1 MPTKEALVR
10 LGAALVAAAL
20 TLSAATSLGA
30 CGGDDT
36 GGAADP
42 SPAPDADAGGGGDDA
57 AASVRV
63 RILAINDFHG
73 NLEAPSGANAY
84 VLAHASDPAL
94 ENAGPT
100 VKVAAGTVAVKTGG
114 AAVLAAHV
122 KALRAEVPNSVLV
135 SAGDLS
141 GASPLVSNIFP
152 DEPSVLVMNA
162 LGLDFNG
169 VGNHEFDHGPAEL
182 LRLQNGGCHPVD
194 GCVAG
199 QPAFP
204 GAKFHYLAA
213 NVDDA
218 KKQTLFR
225 PYEIKTFDGE
235 KIAFVGM
242 TLEQTK
248 SVVPASAVKDLTF
261 LGEVATINALVPEIK
276 AQGVAAIVL
285 LLHQGDIPAEGT
297 TYDGCGIKGGFL
309 DDLVS
314 EMDPAVGIVVSAHTH
329 QPYVCELGKRLVTS
343 ASSYGR
349 VVTQIDLEI
358 DHATHTVSTRTAK
371 NVPVTSAR
379 KPDTDI
385 ASILATYTTLSAPLA
400 NKVIGHLTGDLAIVA
415 SAAGEMPIG
424 DVIADAQLEA
434 TKASGAVV
442 AFMNPGGVRAD
453 IPFAPAGTEQPGE
466 VTYKKA
472 FAVQPFSNQ
481 LVVMDLTGADI
492 VDLLEQQFGASGVRI
507 LQVSSGFQY
516 SFSATPVGGKYVD
529 AATIKIAG
537 AALVPSAT
545 YRVTVNDFVAGGG
558 DDFTVPA
565 RGKNVVRSAI
575 DLDAFVA
582 YFGAHDPLTPPTTP
596 RITRK

>member
-1 MPTKEALVR
+1 VLSKTPTKALA
-10 LGAALVAAAL
+10 LLAAALVVSAAA
-20 TLSAATSLGA
+20 SLGA
-30 CGGDDT
+30 CSSDDPAGDIT
-36 GGAADP
+36 PA
-42 SPAPDADAGGGGDDA
+42 PAPDADAGGAADDA

-73 NLEAPSGANAY
+73 NLEAPAGTNGY
-84 VLAHASDPAL
+84 LLAKASDPAL
-94 ENAGPT
+94 VGAGATIKSGP
-100 VKVAAGTVAVKTGG
+100 GTVAVKAGG

-141 GASPLVSNIFP
+141 GASPLVSGIFH
-152 DEPSVLVMNA
+152 DEPSILVMNA

-276 AQGVAAIVL
+276 AQGVAAIVV
-285 LLHQGDIPAEGT
+285 LLHQGDVPSEGT

-309 DDLVS
+309 EDLVS
-314 EMDPAVGIVVSAHTH
+314 GMDPAVGIIVSAHTH

-343 ASSYGR
+343 AASYGR

-358 DHATHTVSTRTAK
+358 DHTTHTVSSRTAK

-379 KPDTDI
+379 KPDPDI
-385 ASILATYTTLSAPLA
+385 ASILATYTALSAPIA
-400 NKVIGHLTGDLAIVA
+400 DKVIGHVSADLTIAA
-415 SAAGEMPIG
+415 SSSGEMPIG

-434 TKASGAVV
+434 TKANGAVA

-453 IPFAPAGTEQPGE
+453 IPFAPAGSEKPGE

-481 LVVMDLTGADI
+481 LVVMDLKGSDI
-492 VDLLEQQFGASGVRI
+492 VDLLEQQFGASGVRV
-507 LQVSSGFQY
+507 LQVSNDFHY
-516 SFSATPVGGKYVD
+516 AFSTTPVGGKYVD
-529 AATIKIAG
+529 AASITIAG
-537 AALVPSAT
+537 IALSPTAT
-545 YRVTVNDFVAGGG
+545 YRVTVNDFLAGGG
-558 DDFTVPA
+558 DDFTVLA
-565 RGKNVVRSAI
+565 RGKNIVRTGI
-575 DLDAFVA
+575 DLDALVT
-582 YFGAHDPLTPPTTP
+582 YFGAHDPLVAPAGA
-596 RITRK
+596 RITLE